1 VPDVL
6 LRICAKTSFFD
17 LSENNFD
24 FTHEEEG
31 GYTYLRDVV
40 EHVHNFSDHKRLDLV
55 NRSEYTGQFALLVV
69 NIDAKYAGANSCAV
83 MQTCRDCSITR
94 TSPISFFLDA
104 GKKA

>member
-1 VPDVL
+1 MWLYTVYVFILVISYKQSFHQSRNHADAGQVPDVL

-17 LSENNFD
+17 LSENDFD

-55 NRSEYTGQFALLVV
+55 NRSEYTGQFALGC
-69 NIDAKYAGANSCAV
+69 KH
-83 MQTCRDCSITR
+83 
-94 TSPISFFLDA
+94 
-104 GKKA
+104 